1 MSSAVKLMLVERTM
15 FFSTT
20 SSSVRKSK
28 TRSDDITGCQVQKNW
43 PWTPLEAKVA
53 AAAMRVLMGTREVR
67 RVWAVES
74 WTRRVA
80 PRVRFPMLFTITVDI
95 LLRDN
100 PRHEYSHLNR
110 SDH

>member
-1 MSSAVKLMLVERTM
+1 MSSAVKLMLVGRTM

-53 AAAMRVLMGTREVR
+53 AAATRVFDGHTR
-67 RVWAVES
+67 S
-74 WTRRVA
+74 QTRLGRGVVDA
-80 PRVRFPMLFTITVDI
+80 PCGSSCPVSHALHHHY
-95 LLRDN
+95 
-100 PRHEYSHLNR
+100 RHTLSR
-110 SDH
+110 